1 MPVEGSRFGDRRR
14 GRRFDGNREVSNG
27 EVGHSRA
34 LLAAVELHDP
44 YTAQHSRN
52 TVALAGRVARRMG
65 LTDEERSEVE
75 LVAMLHD
82 VGKIGLPESILGKP
96 GPLSGNERHAVHEH
110 PAAGAQV
117 VANVEELHHLAPAIR
132 AAHERWDGQGYPDGL
147 EAEKIPL
154 SSRITFVCDA
164 YDAMT
169 TDRPYRRAMSPAAAI
184 RELERCAGTQF
195 CARCVEALLG
205 VLSAPGFAAPTEPA

>member
-1 MPVEGSRFGDRRR
+1 MQVEGTRFGDRRR
-14 GRRFDGNREVSNG
+14 REPDREITDGKAGN
-27 EVGHSRA
+27 SRA

-52 TVALAGRVARRMG
+52 TVRLAERVARWLGMA
-65 LTDEERSEVE
+65 EAERGEVR

-82 VGKIGLPESILGKP
+82 VGKIGLFESILCRP
-96 GPLSGNERHAVHEH
+96 GPLTAAEHEAVREH
-110 PAAGAQV
+110 PVAGAQV
-117 VANVEELHHLAPAIR
+117 VEQVEELRHLAPAIR

-147 EAEKIPL
+147 EAEQIPL
-154 SSRITFVCDA
+154 ASRITFVCDA

-169 TDRPYRRAMSPAAAI
+169 TDRPYRRAMPAEAAI

-195 CARCVEALLG
+195 CERCVAALVG
-205 VLSAPGFAAPTEPA
+205 VLASPELAGQADPA

>member
-1 MPVEGSRFGDRRR
+1 M
-14 GRRFDGNREVSNG
+14 
-27 EVGHSRA
+27 
-34 LLAAVELHDP
+34 
-44 YTAQHSRN
+44 
-52 TVALAGRVARRMG
+52 ARRLG
-65 LTDEERSEVE
+65 LSHEERSEVE

-96 GPLSGNERHAVHEH
+96 GPLSAPERRAVHEH
-110 PAAGAQV
+110 PSAGAHV
-117 VANVEELHHLAPAIR
+117 VAEVEELHHLAPAIR

-147 EAEKIPL
+147 EAEEIPL
-154 SSRITFVCDA
+154 ASRITFVCDA

-169 TDRPYRRAMSPAAAI
+169 TDRPYRPAMSPAMAM

-205 VLSAPGFAAPTEPA
+205 VLSAPGFTASPKPA